1 MMSKLEWPKFGFL
14 GLLICLVLVLLVAP
28 FLQKSSPTLPIL
40 SLLLT
45 AALFFSVYAFIKD
58 KRVLLIAS
66 IIAVP
71 AFFAN
76 WVSYFFDTSTSYL
89 LKDLFSALFF
99 SYISINILIG
109 IFRQKTISSDLIY
122 GSICV
127 YLLIGLAW
135 AFVYSAIEITIPGS
149 FEFAINYA
157 QDPSS
162 QIDRQ
167 TTLSLFV
174 YYSYVTLTT
183 LGFGDIT
190 PLTPPAQSISIL
202 EALTGQFYLVILVAR
217 IVGNYL
223 SNSKGLN

>member
-1 MMSKLEWPKFGFL
+1 MSKLEWPKFGFH

-45 AALFFSVYAFIKD
+45 GALFFSVYAFIQD

-66 IIAVP
+66 IIAAP
-71 AFFAN
+71 TFFAN
-76 WVSYFFDTSTSYL
+76 WISYFLDTSTSFL
-89 LKDLFSALFF
+89 IKDFFSALFF
-99 SYISINILIG
+99 CYISINILLG

-135 AFVYSAIEITIPGS
+135 AFVYSAIETLNPGS
-149 FEFAINYA
+149 FEILINYA
-157 QDPSS
+157 KDPS

-167 TTLSLFV
+167 ATLSLFV

-190 PLTPPAQSISIL
+190 PVTPPAQSISIL

-217 IVGNYL
+217 LVGNYL
-223 SNSKGLN
+223 ANTKGHN

>member
-1 MMSKLEWPKFGFL
+1 MSKLEWPKFGFL
-14 GLLICLVLVLLVAP
+14 GLLICLVLLLLVAP

-45 AALFFSVYAFIKD
+45 AALFFSVYAFIQD
-58 KRVLLIAS
+58 KRVLVIAS
-66 IIAVP
+66 IIAAP
-71 AFFAN
+71 TFFAN
-76 WVSYFFDTSTSYL
+76 WISYFLDTSTSFL
-89 LKDLFSALFF
+89 IKDFFSALFF
-99 SYISINILIG
+99 CYISINILLG

-135 AFVYSAIEITIPGS
+135 AFVYSAIETTNPGS
-149 FEFAINYA
+149 FEILINYA
-157 QDPSS
+157 KDPS

-167 TTLSLFV
+167 ATLSLFV

-190 PLTPPAQSISIL
+190 PVTPPAQSFSIL

-217 IVGNYL
+217 LVGNYL
-223 SNSKGLN
+223 LNSKEHN

>member
-1 MMSKLEWPKFGFL
+1 MSKLEWPKFGFL

-45 AALFFSVYAFIKD
+45 AALFFSVYAFIQD
-58 KRVLLIAS
+58 KRVLVIAS
-66 IIAVP
+66 IIAAP
-71 AFFAN
+71 TLFAN
-76 WVSYFFDTSTSYL
+76 WFSYFFDTSTSFL
-89 LKDLFSALFF
+89 IKDFFGALFF
-99 SYISINILIG
+99 CYISINILLG

-135 AFVYSAIEITIPGS
+135 AFVYSAIETTNPGS
-149 FEFAINYA
+149 FEILIDYA
-157 QDPSS
+157 KDTS

-190 PLTPPAQSISIL
+190 PVTPPAQSFSIL

-217 IVGNYL
+217 LVGNYL
-223 SNSKGLN
+223 LNSKEHN

>member
-1 MMSKLEWPKFGFL
+1 MSKLEWPKYGFH

-28 FLQKSSPTLPIL
+28 FLQESSPTLPIL

-45 AALFFSVYAFIKD
+45 AALFFSVYAFIQD
-58 KRVLLIAS
+58 KRVLVIAS
-66 IIAVP
+66 IIAAP
-71 AFFAN
+71 TFFSN
-76 WVSYFFDTSTSYL
+76 WISYFLDTSTSFL
-89 LKDLFSALFF
+89 IKDFFGALFF
-99 SYISINILIG
+99 CYISINILLG

-135 AFVYSAIEITIPGS
+135 AFVYSAIETIHPGS
-149 FEFAINYA
+149 FEILIDYA
-157 QDPSS
+157 KDTS

-183 LGFGDIT
+183 LGYGDIT
-190 PLTPPAQSISIL
+190 PVTPPAQSISIL

-217 IVGNYL
+217 LVGNYL
-223 SNSKGLN
+223 SESKKHG

>member
-14 GLLICLVLVLLVAP
+14 GLLICLVSVLLVAP

-45 AALFFSVYAFIKD
+45 AALFFSVYSFIQD

-66 IIAVP
+66 IIAAP
-71 AFFAN
+71 TFFAH
-76 WVSYFFDTSTSYL
+76 WVSYFLDTSTSL
-89 LKDLFSALFF
+89 LIKDFFSALFF
-99 SYISINILIG
+99 CYISINILLG

-135 AFVYSAIEITIPGS
+135 AFVYSALENTNPGS
-149 FEFAINYA
+149 FEIAKNYA

-162 QIDRQ
+162 QIYRQ

-217 IVGNYL
+217 LVGNYL
-223 SNSKGLN
+223 ATSRRLN